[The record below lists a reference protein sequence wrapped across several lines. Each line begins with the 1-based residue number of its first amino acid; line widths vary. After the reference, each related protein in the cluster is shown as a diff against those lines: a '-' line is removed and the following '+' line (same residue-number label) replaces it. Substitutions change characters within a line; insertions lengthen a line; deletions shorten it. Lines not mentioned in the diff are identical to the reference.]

1 MLDLLHDLSD
11 WLVEFAGTEWAVVVL
26 GITSFFESI
35 FFPVPPDPL
44 LIAMGILQPPLAVWF
59 AALVTIASVAG
70 AVVGHW
76 LGQRLGR
83 PFVYR
88 LFPEARV
95 QQVERMF
102 QKYGGW
108 AVVVAAFTPIP
119 YKVFAISAGVMDL
132 DRRTFVVASL
142 VGRGGRFLT
151 IGVLIT
157 LFGEDVTAFVSENF
171 GALTLAAAAA
181 VLAGAGVWALVQSR
195 RRPRDAAH

>member
-26 GITSFFESI
+26 GITTFFESI

-44 LIAMGILQPPLAVWF
+44 LIAMGVIQPHLAVWF

-76 LGQRLGR
+76 LGKRLGR
-83 PFVYR
+83 PFAYR
-88 LFPEARV
+88 VFPEARV

-108 AVVVAAFTPIP
+108 AVVIAAFTPIP

-151 IGVLIT
+151 IGVLIA
-157 LFGEDVTAFVSENF
+157 LFGEDAIAFVSENF

-181 VLAGAGVWALVQSR
+181 VLAGVGVWAVVQSR